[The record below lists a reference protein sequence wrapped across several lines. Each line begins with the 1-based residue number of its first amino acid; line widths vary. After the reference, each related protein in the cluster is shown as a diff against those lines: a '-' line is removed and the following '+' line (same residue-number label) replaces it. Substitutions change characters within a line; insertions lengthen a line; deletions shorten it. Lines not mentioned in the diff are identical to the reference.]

1 MGLKER
7 LIAKIREEFLQTTE
21 TLWNNEIRANLFTA
35 RAMLVTAGLTLL
47 FWILSKLG
55 VFSISN
61 SQISWLVFQALL
73 ELIIPAG
80 VCIWLKGE
88 RKWLKLL
95 LLSLYTLVLA
105 RIEMLLTHN
114 MVLCMAVPVLI
125 SVRYYSR
132 TITSFVGIL
141 TIVLTFIS
149 NYLSI
154 MFHLGRIDMNMVTLP
169 AGTVL
174 QFTDTSILR
183 DVVISQ
189 GVIDYHQHWLYSLS
203 NSYIPK
209 LIIFGLII
217 YVCTEIAGRGRE
229 AIFEQQ
235 KETKDAERLATE
247 LHLAKNIQSSML
259 PEIFPPFPEHQEF
272 DVYASMRTAREVGG
286 DFYDFYMI
294 DDDHMAM
301 LVADVSGKGIPAAM
315 FMMASKIMINN
326 MSLLNDPDP
335 ARILEMVNQE
345 IAARNTA
352 EMFVTVWLGILEI
365 STGKLTATNAGH
377 EYPFIRQNGKFN
389 IFKEKHGF
397 VLGGMENT
405 KYENYEIQLDPGD
418 AVFVYTDGVTEA
430 KNSNGDQFG
439 VERLEDALNDSPE
452 LPVSSIINHI
462 SEKLDKFVDNE
473 EQFDDITMVILSY
486 NGVTNMNKMT
496 VEAIIE
502 NIPEVTAFVESKL
515 EEIDCPPKIQNQIDI
530 AIDELF
536 SNIAKYAYTPDTGP
550 ATVKVEVEKDP
561 LAVIITFI
569 DHGQPYDPLT
579 SENPNLSLPAEKR
592 EIGGLGIYLV
602 KKTMDDID
610 YEYKNGQNILRIK
623 KEIQV

>member
-55 VFSISN
+55 FFSISN

-80 VCIWLKGE
+80 ICIWLKGE

-114 MVLCMAVPVLI
+114 MVLSMAVPVLI

-141 TIVLTFIS
+141 TIILTFIS

-154 MFHLGRIDMNMVTLP
+154 VFHLGRIDMNMVTLP

-335 ARILEMVNQE
+335 ARILEMVNKE

-405 KYENYEIQLDPGD
+405 RYENYEIQLDPGD

-515 EEIDCPPKIQNQIDI
+515 EEIDCPTKIQNQIDI

-579 SENPNLSLPAEKR
+579 TENPDLSLPAEKR

>member
-55 VFSISN
+55 FFSISN

-80 VCIWLKGE
+80 ICIWLKGE

-114 MVLCMAVPVLI
+114 MVLSMAVPVLI

-141 TIVLTFIS
+141 TIILTFIS

-154 MFHLGRIDMNMVTLP
+154 VFHLGRIDMNMVTLP

-335 ARILEMVNQE
+335 ARILEMVNKE

-405 KYENYEIQLDPGD
+405 RYENYEIQLDPGD

-496 VEAIIE
+496 VEAIID

-515 EEIDCPPKIQNQIDI
+515 EEIDCPTKIQNQIDI

-579 SENPNLSLPAEKR
+579 TENPNLSLPAEKR

>member
-1 MGLKER
+1 
-7 LIAKIREEFLQTTE
+7 
-21 TLWNNEIRANLFTA
+21 
-35 RAMLVTAGLTLL
+35 
-47 FWILSKLG
+47 
-55 VFSISN
+55 
-61 SQISWLVFQALL
+61 
-73 ELIIPAG
+73 
-80 VCIWLKGE
+80 
-88 RKWLKLL
+88 
-95 LLSLYTLVLA
+95 
-105 RIEMLLTHN
+105 
-114 MVLCMAVPVLI
+114 
-125 SVRYYSR
+125 
-132 TITSFVGIL
+132 
-141 TIVLTFIS
+141 
-149 NYLSI
+149 
-154 MFHLGRIDMNMVTLP
+154 
-169 AGTVL
+169 
-174 QFTDTSILR
+174 
-183 DVVISQ
+183 
-189 GVIDYHQHWLYSLS
+189 
-203 NSYIPK
+203 
-209 LIIFGLII
+209 
-217 YVCTEIAGRGRE
+217 
-229 AIFEQQ
+229 
-235 KETKDAERLATE
+235 
-247 LHLAKNIQSSML
+247 
-259 PEIFPPFPEHQEF
+259 
-272 DVYASMRTAREVGG
+272 
-286 DFYDFYMI
+286 MI

-335 ARILEMVNQE
+335 ARILEMVNKE

-405 KYENYEIQLDPGD
+405 RYENYEIQLDPGD

-496 VEAIIE
+496 VEAIID

-515 EEIDCPPKIQNQIDI
+515 EEIDCPTKIQNQIDI

-579 SENPNLSLPAEKR
+579 TENPDLSLPAEKR

>member
-1 MGLKER
+1 MNLKDR

-35 RAMLVTAGLTLL
+35 RAMLVTAGLTVL

-61 SQISWLVFQALL
+61 SQITWLVFQAVL

-80 VCIWLKGE
+80 ICIWLKGE

-95 LLSLYTLVLA
+95 MLSLYTLVLA
-105 RIEMLLTHN
+105 RIEMVLTHN
-114 MVLCMAVPVLI
+114 MVLSMVFPVLI
-125 SVRYYSR
+125 SIRYYSR
-132 TITSFVGIL
+132 TITSSVGIL
-141 TIVLTFIS
+141 TILLTFIS

-154 MFHLGRIDMNMVTLP
+154 IFHLGRIDMNMVTLP

-174 QFTDTSILR
+174 QFTDTAVLR
-183 DVVISQ
+183 EIVMSQ

-209 LIIFGLII
+209 LIMFSLII

-247 LHLAKNIQSSML
+247 LHLAKTIQSSML

-326 MSLLNDPDP
+326 MSLLNEPDP

-345 IAARNTA
+345 IAAKNTA

-377 EYPFIRQNGKFN
+377 EYPFIRQNGKFD

-405 KYENYEIQLDPGD
+405 KYQNYEIQLEPGD

-430 KNSNGDQFG
+430 KNKEGDQFG
-439 VERLEDALNDSPE
+439 IERLEEALNDSPE
-452 LPVSSIINHI
+452 LPVSGIINHV
-462 SEKLDKFVDNE
+462 SEKLDKFVNNE

-486 NGVTNMNKMT
+486 NGVTNMNKLT
-496 VEAIIE
+496 VEAMIE

-602 KKTMDDID
+602 KKTMDDIV